1 MPPVAS
7 AEGNKQATKKV
18 DIVVCTYKAF
28 DTGSRGR
35 KRPRGKNPASVLKS
49 IDWKRVCLDEMQE
62 IRSEKNTIS
71 KNIGS
76 LQCNCRW
83 MVSGSPLFEG
93 LDDLRGEL
101 AFLRLMPFGANVED
115 GFWDYAIR
123 RPFHDEHP
131 HAIELLLSLG
141 QVLLRRE
148 KNTRVIGTGATILD
162 LEKYSLE

>member
-1 MPPVAS
+1 MVCEYFDHSTGEFEPMSPVAS

-35 KRPRGKNPASVLKS
+35 KRPRGKNPATVLKS

-76 LQCNCRW
+76 LQCDCRW

-123 RPFHDEHP
+123 RPFHDELYFIIIIIDGNKQ
-131 HAIELLLSLG
+131 ANAF
-141 QVLLRRE
+141 V
-148 KNTRVIGTGATILD
+148 
-162 LEKYSLE
+162 